1 MHAAVFW
8 LFRCQIEVASRRHFS
23 NVTEFMANSK
33 VPKMLVG
40 VIAQHRENNLD
51 FQWLNALRP
60 QVLFNYLVR
69 QFAACSR
76 LKYAIANDPQP
87 FPKCLGCVIGKD
99 ER

>member
-1 MHAAVFW
+1 
-8 LFRCQIEVASRRHFS
+8 
-23 NVTEFMANSK
+23 MANSK

-69 QFAACSR
+69 QHVDREPTSAAEAC
-76 LKYAIANDPQP
+76 
-87 FPKCLGCVIGKD
+87 
-99 ER
+99 